1 MSTTKYTRDSGI
13 VEDFVP
19 PPGPPPPI
27 VPEGWIARFNDRYQQ
42 FFYVNLATKQSQWDK
57 PPGTIDA
64 PASGRGMVD
73 TMS

>member
-1 MSTTKYTRDSGI
+1 MSTTERSRDSGI
-13 VEDFVP
+13 VEDFAP

-27 VPEGWIARFNDRYQQ
+27 MPEGWIARFDDKYQR

-64 PASGRGMVD
+64 PISGRGISD

>member
-1 MSTTKYTRDSGI
+1 MSTTKYPRDSGI

-73 TMS
+73 KMS